1 MPAVKGQK
9 FKEYSYET
17 KVEAI
22 RLHLVEGWTY
32 RRIMDKFGITDRHR
46 LKNWMKKYK
55 ESGEFGLID
64 HRGRREE
71 YVDQDRQVQR
81 LKRENEM
88 LKKCLKIWMQE
99 MKRKGI

>member
-22 RLHLVEGWTY
+22 RLHLVESWTY

-46 LKNWMKKYK
+46 LKSWMKKYK

-88 LKKCLKIWMQE
+88 LKSV
-99 MKRKGI
+99 

>member
-32 RRIMDKFGITDRHR
+32 RRIMDKFRIEIPIVMAYPALQH
-46 LKNWMKKYK
+46 
-55 ESGEFGLID
+55 EFLEFIL
-64 HRGRREE
+64 
-71 YVDQDRQVQR
+71 YS
-81 LKRENEM
+81 
-88 LKKCLKIWMQE
+88 
-99 MKRKGI
+99 